1 MKRKKID
8 ITSRYMVLLVFVL
21 FVVNT
26 ILGVMLTYQS
36 ASAMKSQIN
45 ARMLDIT
52 NTAAAML
59 DGDVLRDVTP
69 DDRGDTGYET
79 VITTLREFRENIE
92 LEYIYCIRDNGNKQ
106 FSYGL
111 DPILDNPADFGSP
124 AVYTEALYTAS
135 KGVPA
140 VDETS
145 HIDKWGAVYSAYSP
159 VFDSMGRVA
168 GIVAVDFDKEWYDG
182 KIFPMI
188 WTTVISAGSSLL
200 VAAVIAMI
208 LTSKNRSRMRVVNEQ
223 LNELANNFD
232 ALMKE
237 VRNMSG
243 VNVSEELY
251 GHYGTEQYDDV
262 DEVESMRM
270 KILALQ
276 DELYEQIENVKQQ
289 AYIDGM
295 TGVRNKASYLN
306 TEKAINEKIKEGTA
320 AFSVIVF
327 DMNGLKSINDDLGH
341 EYGDMAIIDATNV
354 LAGVYDKG
362 DIYRIGGDEFIVILN
377 TVSEAEVQNGMSR
390 LEYRIA
396 SENMNEKPYKRPLSM
411 SMGCGI
417 YRAGEDKEYRE
428 VFQRADKRMY
438 VDKADYYA
446 KNGDRRRRQ

>member
-188 WTTVISAGSSLL
+188 WTTVISAVSSLL
-200 VAAVIAMI
+200 VAAAIAMI

-251 GHYGTEQYDDV
+251 GHYGTEQHDDV
-262 DEVESMRM
+262 DEVEARRR
-270 KILALQ
+270 KILA
-276 DELYEQIENVKQQ
+276 
-289 AYIDGM
+289 
-295 TGVRNKASYLN
+295 
-306 TEKAINEKIKEGTA
+306 
-320 AFSVIVF
+320 
-327 DMNGLKSINDDLGH
+327 
-341 EYGDMAIIDATNV
+341 
-354 LAGVYDKG
+354 
-362 DIYRIGGDEFIVILN
+362 
-377 TVSEAEVQNGMSR
+377 
-390 LEYRIA
+390 
-396 SENMNEKPYKRPLSM
+396 
-411 SMGCGI
+411 
-417 YRAGEDKEYRE
+417 
-428 VFQRADKRMY
+428 
-438 VDKADYYA
+438 
-446 KNGDRRRRQ
+446 